1 MCVVESDA
9 PTAERAPLVGRGARR
24 RRSFEGWLWLTPAA
38 IYFLVLFLIPVG
50 ILVGYSFY
58 SVESLRPVADFT
70 FDNYGEVATNPIFRS
85 IFVRTLRMAAII
97 SFVVVAVSFPFSYLI
112 TYVFPRRR
120 QFLYFLVLVSLFGG
134 YLVRIYAWR
143 TMLGRNGVINQG
155 LMAFEVIDEPSR
167 QLLNSQ
173 FAIIIV
179 LVNFLI
185 PLGVLPIYSAMQ
197 NISPNLIAAAQDLGS
212 SRLHAALK
220 IVLPLSMGGVRAAF
234 AFSFILTA
242 AEWVTASLVGGVR
255 DQMIGNQIV
264 YQFGSNFNWPLGSAL
279 AISLVLVA
287 VAIIAVF
294 FVLLRWLSR

>member
-1 MCVVESDA
+1 MKTGA
-9 PTAERAPLVGRGARR
+9 PTTERAPLAGRSVRR
-24 RRSFEGWLWLTPAA
+24 RGRFEGWLELTPAA

-50 ILVGYSFY
+50 ILVAFSFY
-58 SVESLRPVADFT
+58 SVENLRPVADFT
-70 FDNYGEVATNPIFRS
+70 FDNYREVATNPIFRQV
-85 IFVRTLRMAAII
+85 FVRTLRMAAIV
-97 SFVVVAVSFPFSYLI
+97 SFVVIGVSFPFSYLI

-143 TMLGRNGVINQG
+143 SMLGRNGVLNQG
-155 LMAFEVIDEPSR
+155 LMTFGVIEAPTR
-167 QLLNSQ
+167 YFLNSQ

-179 LVNFLI
+179 LINFLI
-185 PLGVLPIYSAMQ
+185 PLGILPIYSAMQ

-220 IVLPLSMGGVRAAF
+220 IVLPLSMRGVRAAF

-255 DQMIGNQIV
+255 DQMVGNQIV
-264 YQFGSNFNWPLGSAL
+264 FQFGGNFNWPLGSAL

-287 VAIIAVF
+287 VAILAVLF
-294 FVLLRWLSR
+294 ALLRWLSR

>member
-1 MCVVESDA
+1 MKTGA
-9 PTAERAPLVGRGARR
+9 PTTERAPLAGRSVRR
-24 RRSFEGWLWLTPAA
+24 RGRFEGWLELTPAA

-50 ILVGYSFY
+50 ILVAFSFY
-58 SVESLRPVADFT
+58 SVENLRPVADFT
-70 FDNYGEVATNPIFRS
+70 FDNYREVATNPIFRPV
-85 IFVRTLRMAAII
+85 FVRTLRMAAIV
-97 SFVVVAVSFPFSYLI
+97 SFVVIGVSFPFSYLI

-143 TMLGRNGVINQG
+143 SMLGRNGVVNQG
-155 LMAFEVIDEPSR
+155 LMTFGVIEAPTR
-167 QLLNSQ
+167 YLLNSQ

-179 LVNFLI
+179 LINFLI
-185 PLGVLPIYSAMQ
+185 PLGILPIYSAMQ

-220 IVLPLSMGGVRAAF
+220 IVLPLSMRGVRAAF

-255 DQMIGNQIV
+255 DQMVGNQIV
-264 YQFGSNFNWPLGSAL
+264 FQFGGNFNWPLGSAL

-287 VAIIAVF
+287 VAILAVLF
-294 FVLLRWLSR
+294 ALLRWLSR